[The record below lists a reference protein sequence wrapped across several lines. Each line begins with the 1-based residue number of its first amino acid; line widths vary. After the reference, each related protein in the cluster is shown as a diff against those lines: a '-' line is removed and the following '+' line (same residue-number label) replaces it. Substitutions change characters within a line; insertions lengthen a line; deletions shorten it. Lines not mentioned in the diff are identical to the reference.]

1 MHFSKCVNC
10 QQDPYVVISAK
21 PAFISSDVGDRF
33 IVEDFELQRQVVYA
47 LNSVLY
53 EQLQYKGNECD
64 YYNPLNS
71 YIHQV
76 HLLGRVF
83 SLTS

>member
-1 MHFSKCVNC
+1 MWSFVFCL
-10 QQDPYVVISAK
+10 
-21 PAFISSDVGDRF
+21 GDCF
-33 IVEDFELQRQVVYA
+33 AVEDFELERQVVVA
-47 LNSVLY
+47 LNAVLY

-76 HLLGRVF
+76 GALIERL
-83 SLTS
+83 